1 MRIVD
6 EIQRI
11 ERRSLS
17 IEPFDFN
24 VCIYITLAH
33 DIRNNAVINDTIA
46 RRESHDAAHRNRLD
60 ARSDVRSRLSLDGL
74 LLLTTSTSVMAR
86 FGADRAASNGHS
98 SLHPFNLPYAPSTV
112 NKNLLKNLSESP

>member
-17 IEPFDFN
+17 VKPFDLN
-24 VCIYITLAH
+24 VCIHITLAH
-33 DIRNNAVINDTIA
+33 DIRNNAVVNDIIA

-60 ARSDVRSRLSLDGL
+60 ARFDVRSRLSLNGL

-86 FGADRAASNGHS
+86 FRADRAAASVHSHS
-98 SLHPFNLPYAPSTV
+98 STF
-112 NKNLLKNLSESP
+112 